1 MNWDSDELR
10 AAALRLLLL
19 GTIRS
24 TRVAEPLLVEAEEL
38 GLVVPARR
46 LNEFRL
52 PPHCKEKFRRYLK
65 VRWPELDDS
74 ESAFCSCPDTISAT
88 ALRTMRRMSLD
99 LPVGIERL
107 NRKTWSAW
115 AGAHSKSGYR
125 TPPEGVLLTTDEALR
140 LRANAGLEFS
150 GEGGERFA
158 ANACQALF
166 GETIVPERGL
176 ARSWRLCG
184 ELPKLIL
191 TVENI
196 GAYVDFSMPSWL
208 LLIHAPGRNTLL
220 ATRFIDRLPSNIP
233 WLHFGD
239 VDPAGLDIGL
249 SIHGQEPGRRPTPW
263 IPRAAS
269 VLLATH
275 SLPLD
280 LPWPTRRFPPDL
292 LNNPMLKWLIDHQRW
307 LEHEAAVLLPGFRDE
322 LDQLGE
328 SFI

>member
-1 MNWDSDELR
+1 MNWDCDELR
-10 AAALRLLLL
+10 AVALRLLML

-24 TRVAEPLLVEAEEL
+24 TKVAEPLLMEVEEL
-38 GLVVPARR
+38 GFVVPARH
-46 LNEFRL
+46 LNAFRL
-52 PPHCKEKFRRYLK
+52 SPHCKEKFRRYLM
-65 VRWPELDDS
+65 VRWPQLNDA
-74 ESAFCSCPDTISAT
+74 ESVFLACPETISAT
-88 ALRTMRRMSLD
+88 ALRTMRRMPLG
-99 LPVGIERL
+99 LPVGIKRL

-115 AGAHSKSGYR
+115 AGAHSKSGHR
-125 TPPEGVLLTTDEALR
+125 TAPEGVQLTTDEALR

-166 GETIVPERGL
+166 GETIIPERGL
-176 ARSWRLCG
+176 ERNWRLG
-184 ELPKLIL
+184 GNLPKLIL

-196 GAYVDFSMPSWL
+196 GAYVDLPVPSWL

-249 SIHGQEPGRRPTPW
+249 SIRGQEPGRRPTPW
-263 IPRAAS
+263 IPHAAN

-280 LPWPTRRFPPDL
+280 LPWPARRFPSDL
-292 LNNPMLKWLIDHQRW
+292 LNNPVLKWLIDHQRW

-322 LDQLGE
+322 LDKLGE
-328 SFI
+328 FSI